1 MSQPKKTQ
9 NPEEPRSSSERGN
22 ERNPHRLP
30 EALRDETPSTKL
42 LWLYLRPQGV
52 VSFSVRDMA
61 KALGVS
67 FPVVAEGM
75 RRLEGAELLRFI
87 GERRPRQRPTFEALH
102 EPL

>member
-1 MSQPKKTQ
+1 MSQKKKTRS
-9 NPEEPRSSSERGN
+9 PEEPRSTSERGD
-22 ERNPHRLP
+22 EGNPHKLP
-30 EALRDETPSTKL
+30 EALRSETPSTKL

-75 RRLEGAELLRFI
+75 RRLEAAKLLRFV
-87 GERRPRQRPTFEALH
+87 GERRPRQRPTFEARDETL
-102 EPL
+102 